1 MPAACTPTG
10 IKNKQ
15 RFHSIHKAVKAG
27 NVRQLEDLINS
38 GASINEVDPI
48 HKFTPLHWAAHSG
61 SLECLQWLLWHG
73 ADKTDVT
80 VRGWTVAHLTAIRGQ
95 DACMQALLVDN
106 VDLGAQDD
114 QGCTPAHL
122 AATHGHSYT
131 LQTIL
136 RSGAEVNVSDKN
148 SWKPIHNAAFHG
160 RLGCL
165 QLLLRWGA
173 TLDDADNNGNF
184 PVHLA
189 AMEGHLPCFKFLVNK
204 MPTLSHS
211 LKARN
216 DHGETPR
223 DLAERFYKT
232 DVVVYIDGLLKEK
245 DKPKTQ
251 ENLRF
256 PGHDA
261 AFRGDFDTIRSLLE
275 NRVININ
282 ERDDKGSTLLHKA
295 AGQGNLNLIQWLI
308 DREANCNITNDVG
321 ETPKDVAKRFARLAA
336 VEFLRSR
343 MGNDSDEELDD
354 KERRFFER
362 HAVEGSTDFKGD
374 VILDERSK
382 TAARERAYQKI
393 QELKRLLEIATS
405 NFKLLG
411 GITPEDR
418 EKKKVEKELEQKVGE
433 LQNQLEYER
442 IQREKLEAQLDE
454 SREEIMKLKELLVKE
469 QEDNPHVAKTAGSV
483 ASEATSDSGRE
494 KKKGKKKS
502 LYSPGGIFVRRF

>member
-184 PVHLA
+184 P
-189 AMEGHLPCFKFLVNK
+189 
-204 MPTLSHS
+204 
-211 LKARN
+211 
-216 DHGETPR
+216 D
-223 DLAERFYKT
+223 
-232 DVVVYIDGLLKEK
+232 
-245 DKPKTQ
+245 
-251 ENLRF
+251 LRF

-483 ASEATSDSGRE
+483 KAAGSACGRTAGLEAGGISETNQRFRASEATSDSGRE